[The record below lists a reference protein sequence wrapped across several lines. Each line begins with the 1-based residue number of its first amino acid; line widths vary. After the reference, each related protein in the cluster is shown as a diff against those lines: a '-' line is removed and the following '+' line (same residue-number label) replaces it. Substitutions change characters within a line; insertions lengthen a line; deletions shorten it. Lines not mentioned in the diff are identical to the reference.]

1 VDMLDYTHWQIWG
14 AATALLLLAIFWI
27 LLRRRRAGEAQA
39 REFEGYREAVKA
51 LLAEDLD
58 AAIAALRTAAEA
70 NSGRVSTYL
79 ALGRIFRRKGEPD
92 RALRVHRSL
101 SVRQGLPAANRLEAL
116 REAALDELAANRPQ
130 QALSLLDE
138 VLAKQRKD
146 RESLEAAARA
156 HVRLEHWEAAYD
168 LHRRID
174 RLTKRPRS
182 DLLARLL
189 AARARQLLMEG
200 DPGAARKILK
210 KALGLHAESVD
221 ALMVLGDV
229 HLAEGKAGRAIE
241 SWEKILDLEP
251 RWVAVLASRLEQAF
265 FHLGD
270 VDRLE
275 GLLRRLTSRRPRD
288 PVPHLVLARHL
299 VKKQRADDALGA
311 LKTAIDLDPS
321 GIAARRERGRIQL
334 EHGFGVSYESE
345 FADLLKALPEDPPPL
360 RCTRCGAP
368 SGEPALLC
376 EACGAWDTVRLDAPA
391 PEST

>member
-1 VDMLDYTHWQIWG
+1 MLDYTRWEIWG
-14 AATALLLLAIFWI
+14 AATALLLFLILLI
-27 LLRRRRAGEAQA
+27 LLRRRRSGEAQA
-39 REFEGYREAVKA
+39 REFDAYRDAVKA

-58 AAIAALRTAAEA
+58 AAIAALRGAAEA

-101 SVRQGLPAANRLEAL
+101 SVRQGLPAPSRLEAL

-130 QALSLLDE
+130 EALSLLDE
-138 VLAKQRKD
+138 VLAKHRKD
-146 RESLEAAARA
+146 RETLEAAAQA
-156 HVRLEHWEAAYD
+156 HARLEHWEAAYE
-168 LHRRID
+168 LHRRLD
-174 RLTKRPRS
+174 RITKQPRPG
-182 DLLARLL
+182 LLARLL
-189 AARARQLLMEG
+189 AARARQLLSEG
-200 DPGAARKILK
+200 DHGAARKTLK

-229 HLAEGKAGRAIE
+229 RLAEGKAGRAIE
-241 SWEKILDLEP
+241 SWEKILELEP
-251 RWVAVLASRLEQAF
+251 RWVAVLAPRLEQAF
-265 FHLGD
+265 FKLGD

-275 GLLRRLTSRRPRD
+275 GLLRQLTARRSRD

-299 VKKQRADDALGA
+299 VKKQHADDALGA

-345 FADLLKALPEDPPPL
+345 FADLLKALPEDPPAL

-368 SGEPALLC
+368 SDEPALIC
-376 EACGAWDTVRLDAPA
+376 EACGAWDTVQLDAPA